1 MANLAGLFGGAGG
14 ANDESHQDE
23 EMVDDEAM
31 MENAQQVCDIF
42 IHNKIKST
50 SHTVQWLPHEEL
62 DPEYPQFSKQYFL
75 LGTHH
80 EEEGADEELYVA
92 SVRLPRY
99 EEGKKAVIDTSKLG
113 QEHSQVEIVKS
124 FKHEGDV
131 SKARAMKQD
140 WKVIASIL
148 NTGEIAL
155 YNFD

>member
-1 MANLAGLFGGAGG
+1 M
-14 ANDESHQDE
+14 
-23 EMVDDEAM
+23 
-31 MENAQQVCDIF
+31 
-42 IHNKIKST
+42 
-50 SHTVQWLPHEEL
+50 
-62 DPEYPQFSKQYFL
+62 

-80 EEEGADEELYVA
+80 EEKGADEELYVA
-92 SVRLPRY
+92 SVRVPRY
-99 EEGKKAVIDTSKLG
+99 EEGKKAVIDTSRLG

-148 NTGEIAL
+148 NTGDIAL